1 MNRAPK
7 QNIER
12 ARSYHITGASL
23 KELLLTGADL
33 TSANLAGADLSGAEI
48 DLANLSGANLTG
60 ANLAGAQLDY
70 SDLSGAN
77 LTGANLTGANLI
89 GANLTGANLTGAN
102 LYAAHLERA
111 TITSAQL
118 ESAHATPRPLEGAE
132 GETPAPALITY
143 TGHGISK
150 TLTLPAWQVYPT
162 EHPTQA
168 RSVPPQLRQ
177 VLASR
182 IAQTTRAQVQILSTG
197 AELERSETRA
207 ARAQRAAHR
216 AELKHTNT
224 ASALS
229 AHLAQEGLR
238 LKRYVPLELADTLS
252 AWADTDTNDKH

>member
-48 DLANLSGANLTG
+48 DLANLSGADLSG

-70 SDLSGAN
+70 SD

-89 GANLTGANLTGAN
+89 GANLTGASLAGAN
-102 LYAAHLERA
+102 LYAATTWPA
-111 TITSAQL
+111 TINSAQL

-143 TGHGISK
+143 TGHGQK
-150 TLTLPAWQVYPT
+150 MTLTLPAWQVYPT

-207 ARAQRAAHR
+207 ARAQRAAHQ
-216 AELKHTNT
+216 AEMRHYTT

-229 AHLAQEGLR
+229 AHLAQAGLR
-238 LKRYVPLELADTLS
+238 LKRYVPHELSERLS
-252 AWADTDTNDKH
+252 AWADTNTNTDR

>member
-1 MNRAPK
+1 M
-7 QNIER
+7 
-12 ARSYHITGASL
+12 
-23 KELLLTGADL
+23 
-33 TSANLAGADLSGAEI
+33 
-48 DLANLSGANLTG
+48 
-60 ANLAGAQLDY
+60 
-70 SDLSGAN
+70 
-77 LTGANLTGANLI
+77 
-89 GANLTGANLTGAN
+89 
-102 LYAAHLERA
+102 
-111 TITSAQL
+111 
-118 ESAHATPRPLEGAE
+118 
-132 GETPAPALITY
+132 
-143 TGHGISK
+143 
-150 TLTLPAWQVYPT
+150 YPT

-252 AWADTDTNDKH
+252 AWADTDTKEKTKKEGNTHKRKTMPLF